1 MVEERVYIQRQPGLH
16 IFSALFVSCLIVIA
30 ALWMMGVITF
40 AHAQGGPVVIT
51 VDFSKAEQASE
62 KAVEKTGEALENAGE
77 KLRRKAERPSTPTS
91 ATVESPNANRPPAQE
106 AP

>member
-1 MVEERVYIQRQPGLH
+1 MVEERVYVQRQPGLH
-16 IFSALFVSCLIVIA
+16 ILSALFISLLIIIA

-62 KAVEKTGEALENAGE
+62 KAVDKTGQALENAGE
-77 KLRRKAERPSTPTS
+77 KLQQKAHKPAAAPASEPPSG
-91 ATVESPNANRPPAQE
+91 Q